1 MYKKLYIEITNVCN
15 LNCSFC
21 HGTNRPKKFMT
32 LDEFEAVAN
41 RVKGYAENYY
51 LHVLGEPLLHPQISE
66 ILAIADK
73 IGLPVNI
80 TTNGTLI
87 KDRQDILLSAPALKK
102 VSISLHSFESAQK
115 DKNMSDYI
123 TNCINYAKI
132 AAEQSKITVF
142 RLWNLDGSETKGE
155 NLLNGE
161 IVNSLKN
168 AFPDEWKKCFN
179 GFKLRNYIFLEY
191 GEKFN
196 WPDLNEKD
204 YGDKGFCY
212 GLRSQIAV
220 LADGTVVPCCLD
232 SEGNIPLG
240 NIFKDTLTD
249 IIHSPRAVEMNKG
262 FTARRVTEELCRKC
276 GYANRFK
283 K

>member
-1 MYKKLYIEITNVCN
+1 MSLA
-15 LNCSFC
+15 
-21 HGTNRPKKFMT
+21 
-32 LDEFEAVAN
+32 EFEMVAH

-51 LHVLGEPLLHPQISE
+51 LHVLGEPLLHPQIKE
-66 ILAIADK
+66 ILDITEN
-73 IGLPVNI
+73 IGLPTNI

-87 KDRQDILLSAPALKK
+87 NDKQEILLHAPSLKK
-102 VSISLHSFESAQK
+102 VSISLHSFESAQR

-123 TNCINYAKI
+123 TNCINYSKI
-132 AAEQSKITVF
+132 AAQHSKITVF
-142 RLWNLDGSETKGE
+142 RLWNLDGNETKGE
-155 NLLNGE
+155 NQLNEE
-161 IVNSLKN
+161 IVTALKN
-168 AFPDEWKKCFN
+168 AFPNEWKKCFN
-179 GFKLRNYIFLEY
+179 GYKLQNYIFLEY

-220 LADGTVVPCCLD
+220 LVNGTVVPCCLD
-232 SEGNIPLG
+232 SEGDISLG
-240 NIFKDTLTD
+240 NIFENSLEE
-249 IIHSPRAVEMNKG
+249 IIKSDRATQMNKG
-262 FTARRVTEELCRKC
+262 FTARKVTEELCRKC